1 MKKITVHIADGSEIS
16 RSGMVCLL
24 EKSRKIDKIHTY
36 PTANKLLKSYSCGTD
51 SVCIISSS
59 LSDLSLKD
67 LMKKL
72 QEINPSP
79 AVIVVSGTS
88 DIGHVNQALNCGVKG
103 YITRQ
108 VTSNELEKTVL
119 AVADGEQAFSRK
131 VTKTI
136 VTHYANKRDKPGK
149 PMGDTITKREREVL
163 SLIVQGLTSAEIAKR
178 LYISPRTV
186 ETHRSNLMQKLGIK
200 NTAGLVRYALQEGED
215 L

>member
-1 MKKITVHIADGSEIS
+1 MKKTTVHIADGSEIS

-24 EKSRKIDKIHTY
+24 EKSRKIGEIHTY
-36 PTANKLLKSYSCGTD
+36 PTAKKLLKSYPCSTD
-51 SVCIISSS
+51 SVCIISST
-59 LSDLSLKD
+59 LTDLSLKD
-67 LMKKL
+67 LMQKL
-72 QEINPSP
+72 QKINPSS
-79 AVIVVSGTS
+79 AVIVVSGSS

-108 VTSNELEKTVL
+108 VTAIELEKTVL
-119 AVADGEQAFSRK
+119 AVAGGEQAFSRK
-131 VTKTI
+131 VSNTI
-136 VTHYANKRDKPGK
+136 VTHYANKRDNPEKPI
-149 PMGDTITKREREVL
+149 GDSITKREREVL

-200 NTAGLVRYALQEGED
+200 NTAGLVRYALQEGEN